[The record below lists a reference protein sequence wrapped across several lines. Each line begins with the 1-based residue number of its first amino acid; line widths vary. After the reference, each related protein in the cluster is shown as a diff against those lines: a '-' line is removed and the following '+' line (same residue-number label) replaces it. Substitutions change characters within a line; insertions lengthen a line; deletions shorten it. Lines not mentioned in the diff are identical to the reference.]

1 MKTTHVRNSSQHKT
15 AFSKFFLQVSKLA
28 SSLAKGFRATPLP
41 INPKPLA
48 SEDGELVGGS
58 MYAHKLILLVY
69 VSMFTVPE

>member
-15 AFSKFFLQVSKLA
+15 AFSKLFLQVSKLA
-28 SSLAKGFRATPLP
+28 SSLAKGFRSTPPP

-58 MYAHKLILLVY
+58 MYVHKLILLVH
-69 VSMFTVPE
+69 VKC